1 MLVGHSLFALCKKL
15 VWHLSY
21 SCSHCGEAI
30 ELNDTHTIPDEIR
43 EEILAKEGT
52 WNLIVLE
59 KEQRA
64 TVVTKIMR
72 EAMSLLLAEAM
83 KLKKKMP
90 GSVLIGTKSETYRL
104 KQLLAAEGLKASVSR
119 SVTKI
124 GVVDQIGFGVG
135 PLNHMG

>member
-1 MLVGHSLFALCKKL
+1 MVLIYGLCGNCSKDIPMSVGQSVSHKKL

-21 SCSHCGEAI
+21 SCPYCSEAI
-30 ELNDTHTIPDEIR
+30 ELDDTGAIPDFMR

-64 TVVTKIMR
+64 TVVTKILR
-72 EAMSLLLAEAM
+72 QAMELSLAEAM

-90 GSVLIGTKSETYRL
+90 GSVFVGTKCETDRL
-104 KQLLAAEGLKASVSR
+104 RQLLAAVGLKASISKT
-119 SVTKI
+119 VT
-124 GVVDQIGFGVG
+124 
-135 PLNHMG
+135 

>member
-1 MLVGHSLFALCKKL
+1 MLVGQSLFDKKV

-30 ELNDTHTIPDEIR
+30 ELDDTHAMPNEMR

-64 TVVTKIMR
+64 TVVTRILR
-72 EAMSLLLAEAM
+72 EAMSLSLAEAM

-90 GSVLIGTKSETYRL
+90 GSVFIGTKSETDRL
-104 KQLLAAEGLKASVSR
+104 KQLLAAEGLKASISR
-119 SVTKI
+119 SVATI
-124 GVVDQIGFGVG
+124 GAVDRIG
-135 PLNHMG
+135 L